1 MNSSQRNSR
10 VANASNTTGNAL
22 RTPNTSSMNNNS
34 RVPTTN
40 TNVAP
45 PTNTNV
51 VPPPTNV
58 VPPTNAV
65 PVSNNAGSTMTPEMV
80 SSAQEGGKKRSK
92 TKKVVKKPV
101 KETTEKKS
109 KSKKTTKGG
118 SIAEDIK
125 NLAVPFA
132 LLLAKEGVKK
142 IYEKKQKK

>member
-1 MNSSQRNSR
+1 
-10 VANASNTTGNAL
+10 
-22 RTPNTSSMNNNS
+22 
-34 RVPTTN
+34 
-40 TNVAP
+40 
-45 PTNTNV
+45 
-51 VPPPTNV
+51 
-58 VPPTNAV
+58 
-65 PVSNNAGSTMTPEMV
+65 MTPEMV